1 MRASDA
7 DDLLRRLGRG
17 VRPVG
22 GTASGRGLSESP
34 DFQALLGAARSGA
47 FRSGRRVRVP
57 YELGVELTEEQ
68 QEELDRAGDAAEAA
82 GIDVLAAVIDDRALM
97 VRVRDRAAT
106 DARALRDE
114 RDGSVVLVR
123 DAQAFV
129 ALPATTAGEEGE
141 DGAAR
146 RLAPALRAGP
156 PARIAS
162 ASLLRTLGDA
172 SDAGVDSGE

>member
-1 MRASDA
+1 VRAHDA

-22 GTASGRGLSESP
+22 GATHGRAVSDSP
-34 DFQALLGAARSGA
+34 DFQALLSGVRSGS
-47 FRSGRRVRVP
+47 FRSGRRVSVP
-57 YELGVELTEEQ
+57 YELGVELNDEQ
-68 QEELDRAGDAAEAA
+68 QDELDRAGDAAEAA
-82 GIDVLAAVIDDRALM
+82 GLSVFAAVVDDCALM
-97 VRVRDRAAT
+97 ISVRDRSAT

-114 RDGSVVLVR
+114 RDGGAVLVR
-123 DAQAFV
+123 DAEAFV
-129 ALPATTAGEEGE
+129 ALPATPRGE
-141 DGAAR
+141 DDDDEAPR

-172 SDAGVDSGE
+172 SDTSGKPGE